1 MTVVLSGQ
9 AIASNIAAQFP
20 QAGVEASGAAVLIK
34 SDSLVEV
41 AGYLKNNPQM
51 AFDLLVDITSVD
63 YWDYFELVYRFTS
76 LELNHS
82 LVLKVR
88 CPGREKP
95 HVPSLTGLWKGA
107 DLMEREVFDLM
118 GISFTGHPNMKR
130 IFLWEGFTGY
140 PLRKDYL

>member
-9 AIASNIAAQFP
+9 AIASKIAAQFP
-20 QAGVEASGAAVLIK
+20 RAGVEASGTAVLVR
-34 SDSLVEV
+34 SDSLLEV
-41 AGYLKNNPQM
+41 AGYLKTNPQM

-76 LELNHS
+76 LEFNHS

-88 CPGREKP
+88 CHGREKP
-95 HVPSLTGLWKGA
+95 QVPSLTGLWHGA